1 MATKAANGVEWVNGD
16 LDCALTDMIL
26 KAFRPFANE
35 KDLTHKILYIS
46 SQIR

>member
-1 MATKAANGVEWVNGD
+1 MPNKAANGVEWVNGD

-26 KAFRPFANE
+26 KAFRLFAKE
-35 KDLTHKILYIS
+35 KDLPHKILYIS